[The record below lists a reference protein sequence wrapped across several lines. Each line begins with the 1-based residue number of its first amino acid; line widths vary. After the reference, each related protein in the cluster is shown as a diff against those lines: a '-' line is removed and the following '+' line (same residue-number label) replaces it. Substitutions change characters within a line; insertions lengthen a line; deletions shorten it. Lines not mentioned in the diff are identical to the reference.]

1 MVRWMITWA
10 TLYISH
16 FSAMACLTLLRPTG
30 AVSFRTLKLLKLPF
44 SLLSSSSMMLSS
56 LLFHDDL
63 SIFVNN
69 TNSFTLSILSHID
82 FICRICIWINW
93 KGHIYRGAKAR
104 VAGGHYRRKRKS
116 TNLLLFFDFKL
127 IVFTDTIS
135 NCVCYVELW
144 SRMFVWCCGIG
155 LSVSE
160 WKKQKVMHGNKN
172 LPLELYIARAR
183 ANKPGLQRESNTAQG
198 LLASSGPLAAGE
210 SKAFI
215 YTPSSDHYSITI
227 QR

>member
-1 MVRWMITWA
+1 MIMMVKRMITWA

-69 TNSFTLSILSHID
+69 TNSFTLSILSHLD
-82 FICRICIWINW
+82 FICRICIYL

-135 NCVCYVELW
+135 NCVCYVEL
-144 SRMFVWCCGIG
+144 
-155 LSVSE
+155 
-160 WKKQKVMHGNKN
+160 
-172 LPLELYIARAR
+172 
-183 ANKPGLQRESNTAQG
+183 
-198 LLASSGPLAAGE
+198 
-210 SKAFI
+210 
-215 YTPSSDHYSITI
+215 
-227 QR
+227 

>member
-1 MVRWMITWA
+1 MIIMIMMVRRMITWA

-56 LLFHDDL
+56 LLFHDDF

-127 IVFTDTIS
+127 IVFTNIIS
-135 NCVCYVELW
+135 NCVCYVVVLGWVCLSEKSKKLCMTIKTSHW
-144 SRMFVWCCGIG
+144 SFI
-155 LSVSE
+155 
-160 WKKQKVMHGNKN
+160 
-172 LPLELYIARAR
+172 LPEPEQTKW
-183 ANKPGLQRESNTAQG
+183 KPGLQRESNTAQG